1 LSIIAFV
8 ILGLFV
14 LGSVS
19 FLISVSQPA
28 PPGGPY
34 TPLAQFFWSGGMLL
48 LGLSFLG
55 GIVLIVIAIVIA
67 ARTALANANLRRL
80 RGQLISAREE
90 ERRRLRRDLHDGLG
104 PLLASLTLTLT
115 AARKLLRED
124 PDAAEILLADATAHA
139 QEAIIDIRRLVYAL
153 RPPAL
158 DDLGLVAAIR
168 EEFDQ
173 YRTGGV
179 AFNLDTPEQLPPLTA
194 AVEVACYR
202 IAQEALTN
210 VVRHAKAHTCMVHI
224 TLGEMFTLEITDDG
238 VGLSAT
244 YKSGV
249 GLNSMRERAEE
260 LGGTC
265 VIEPSSVGGTRVFT
279 QLPLS

>member
-1 LSIIAFV
+1 V
-8 ILGLFV
+8 GE
-14 LGSVS
+14 
-19 FLISVSQPA
+19 
-28 PPGGPY
+28 
-34 TPLAQFFWSGGMLL
+34 FFWTGFLVLIGI
-48 LGLSFLG
+48 GILG
-55 GIVLIVIAIVIA
+55 GICTVVIAIVIA
-67 ARTALANANLRRL
+67 VRTARANAYLRRL
-80 RGQLISAREE
+80 RGQLISTREE

-139 QEAIIDIRRLVYAL
+139 QEAITDIRRLVYAL

-158 DDLGLVAAIR
+158 DDLGLVAAIC

-173 YRTGGV
+173 YRTSGV
-179 AFNLDTPEQLPPLTA
+179 AFNLDTPEQLPPLSA

-202 IAQEALTN
+202 IAQEALIN
-210 VVRHAKAHTCMVHI
+210 VVRHAQAHTCMVHI
-224 TLGEMFTLEITDDG
+224 TLSEMLTLEINDDG
-238 VGLSAT
+238 VGLPVT
-244 YKSGV
+244 YKAGV

-265 VIEPSSVGGTRVFT
+265 AIEHVSGSGTRVYA